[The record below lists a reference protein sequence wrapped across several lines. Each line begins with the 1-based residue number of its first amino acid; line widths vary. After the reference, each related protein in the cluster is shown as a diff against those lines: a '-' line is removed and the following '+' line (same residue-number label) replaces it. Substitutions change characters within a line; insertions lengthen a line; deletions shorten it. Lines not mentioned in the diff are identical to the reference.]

1 MLSDTL
7 LDSSPAREPVLHA
20 KHWVIA
26 VVAAMMGFCLG
37 WFGLPLVETPQTK
50 VLATQASILSAVFFF
65 PALMLVYVYVDS
77 RHLRLRTW
85 PWMVLTLLLNV
96 AGFIA
101 YLVYSAARTNNWKRA
116 TLPIAY
122 MIEVMIIGVM
132 VIIPLV
138 HTQALPK
145 TLLSVVSMPAP
156 PPAPP
161 PRAAATPRVA
171 VQRVTLRDLEKVP
184 LLVPKAIPKIKDQ
197 PLPPSS
203 YIGVMGSLPGLGPG
217 GPSDGVLRSII
228 AMTAVPPPPPKAKP
242 QTIQRIRRGGDVEAA
257 RLIYGPKPGYPQLA
271 KMARIQGT
279 VRLEALI
286 ATDGTIK
293 GLKVITGHPL
303 LVKAA
308 LEAVEQWRFQ
318 PTLLNGQPVEVE
330 TEIDVNFS
338 LEQ

>member
-7 LDSSPAREPVLHA
+7 LDSSPAREPVLNVR
-20 KHWVIA
+20 HWLIA
-26 VVAAMMGFCLG
+26 VGAVLAGFCLS

-50 VLATQASILSAVFFF
+50 VLMTQSLILAAVFFF
-65 PALMLVYVYVDS
+65 SALMLAYVYADS

-85 PWMVLTLLLNV
+85 PWMALTLLLNV

-145 TLLSVVSMPAP
+145 TLLSIVSMPAP
-156 PPAPP
+156 PSAPP
-161 PRAAATPRVA
+161 PRAAASPQVA
-171 VQRVTLRDLEKVP
+171 VQRVSLADLERAPV
-184 LLVPKAIPKIKDQ
+184 LVPKVIPKIKDQ
-197 PLPPSS
+197 PLPPS
-203 YIGVMGSLPGLGPG
+203 GPVVVGSVPGLGSG
-217 GPSDGVLRSII
+217 GPSDAVLRSII
-228 AMTAVPPPPPKAKP
+228 AMTAETPPPKAKP

-279 VRLEALI
+279 VRLEAVI

-293 GLKVITGHPL
+293 GLRVISGHPL

-308 LEAVEQWRFQ
+308 LEAVEQWRYQ